1 MNNAFGEIKTS
12 WNELT
17 VQTNMKLINWKKNL
31 RKIFHNSAYR
41 KRNRKMIKMAKR
53 YVG

>member
-17 VQTNMKLINWKKNL
+17 VQTNMKLINWKKKSKNL
-31 RKIFHNSAYR
+31 P
-41 KRNRKMIKMAKR
+41 
-53 YVG
+53 